1 MVETPSSNE
10 ALLFHFLHGGVD
22 ELLDEDR
29 LLVGIRR
36 RADAGPQQLV
46 ERQAEDQRFDDERRV
61 ARGAAGDVH
70 AAPAVAVVAPQGGV
84 VRVGHPL
91 ARRVDDF
98 RLGADRAQRDDALDA
113 GALEP
118 RPRTLGGDQLLAR
131 RHAVGGDAVH
141 AALAQLAGELL
152 LARDAQILIVADH
165 ERRDLLAGEA
175 DAGGFW
181 RLPHR
186 RELRLV
192 GCHRDDGGAHDSDDR
207 DRTQPRHGR
216 TVTAAA
222 SWNCS
227 RVSAGIC
234 KCSVPWLDTI
244 APVAAPTAAPI
255 ATPVPPPA
263 RPPMRPPRPA
273 PAPTFLAV
281 FLPSPAPCC
290 STYVVTMS

>member
-118 RPRTLGGDQLLAR
+118 RPRPLG
-131 RHAVGGDAVH
+131 
-141 AALAQLAGELL
+141 GELL